1 MATQREARNQ
11 RGREVVIV
19 EAARTPIGRGHREKG
34 YYRDVHPNELLG
46 SVYKAVIER
55 AGIDPEQVEDV
66 VAGAV
71 SQVGEQSNNIARNA
85 WLQAGLPITTPAATV
100 DRQCGSAQQAVNYA
114 AGLIAAG
121 VHDVMIGAGVEH
133 MGRVPMGSNVAHADE
148 FGTPFPPELM
158 ERYELVPQ
166 GLSAEMIADQWE
178 IPRSEMDE
186 LGLRS
191 HQLAHRATEEG
202 RFEREIVPFKNNGDT
217 YVTDQGIRPDTSLEA
232 LANLKPAFK
241 PDGKITAG
249 NASQISD
256 GAAAVLLMSREKAD
270 GLGLTPRARVFD
282 QTTVGVDPVSMLTGP
297 IPATQKLLA
306 RNGMTMNDLDLF
318 EINEAF
324 SSVVAAWRREL
335 DPDMDRVNVNGGALA
350 LGHPLGS
357 SGARLITTILHEL
370 ERSDSELGLVT
381 MCTAGGTGT
390 GTILQRV

>member
-1 MATQREARNQ
+1 MPSTSREPSRQ
-11 RGREVVIV
+11 TGREVVIV
-19 EAARTPIGRGHREKG
+19 EAARTPIGRGHSEKG

-55 AGIDPEQVEDV
+55 AGIDAEQVDDV

-71 SQVGEQSNNIARNA
+71 NQVGEQSNNIARNA
-85 WLQAGLPITTPAATV
+85 WLQAGLPVTTPAATV
-100 DRQCGSAQQAVNYA
+100 DRQCGSAQSAVSYA

-121 VHDVMIGAGVEH
+121 AADVMIGAGVEH
-133 MGRVPMGSNVAHADE
+133 MGRVPMGSNIAGE

-158 ERYELVPQ
+158 ERYGLVQQ
-166 GLSAEMIADQWE
+166 GLSAEMIADEWE

-202 RFEREIVPFKNNGDT
+202 RFEREIVPFRNNGDT
-217 YVTDQGIRPDTSLEA
+217 YVTDQGIRADTSLEK
-232 LANLKPAFK
+232 LASLKPAFK
-241 PDGKITAG
+241 ADGKVTAG

-256 GAAAVLLMSREKAD
+256 GAAAVLLMAREKAD
-270 GLGLTPRARVFD
+270 ELGLAPRARIFD
-282 QTTVGVDPVSMLTGP
+282 QATVGVDPVIMLTGP
-297 IPATQKLLA
+297 IPATQKLLE
-306 RNGMTMNDLDLF
+306 RNGMSVGDIDLF

-324 SSVVAAWRREL
+324 SSVVAAWRREV

>member
-1 MATQREARNQ
+1 MAASSRAPQRQ
-11 RGREVVIV
+11 TGREVVIV

-55 AGIDPEQVEDV
+55 SGIDAELVDDV

-85 WLQAGLPITTPAATV
+85 WLQAGLPVTTPAATV

-114 AGLIAAG
+114 AGLIASGAA
-121 VHDVMIGAGVEH
+121 DVMIGAGVEH
-133 MGRVPMGSNVAHADE
+133 MGRLPMGANLANGD
-148 FGTPFPPELM
+148 FGTPFPPELL

-166 GLSAEMIADQWE
+166 GISAEMIADKWE
-178 IPRSEMDE
+178 IPRSELDE

-191 HQLAHRATEEG
+191 HLLAHQATEEG
-202 RFEREIVPFKNNGDT
+202 RFEREIVPFQVNGDT
-217 YVTDQGIRPDTSLEA
+217 YVTDQGIRADTSLEK
-232 LANLKPAFK
+232 LAALKPAFK
-241 PDGKITAG
+241 EDGRITAG
-249 NASQISD
+249 NSSQISD

-270 GLGLTPRARVFD
+270 ELGLQPRARIFD
-282 QTTVGVDPVSMLTGP
+282 QTTVGVDPVIMLTGP
-297 IPATQKLLA
+297 IPATRKLLD
-306 RNGMTMNDLDLF
+306 RNGMTVGDVDLF

-335 DPDMDRVNVNGGALA
+335 EPDMDRVNVNGGALA

-370 ERSDSELGLVT
+370 ERSDKELGIVT